1 MNLVERDLDCQIER
15 YFRENDSSYLEKT
28 IQFPDW
34 PILNP
39 NLPVEQTKLQYLNAD
54 IQKMIDIE
62 KENVKSGLIGARILH
77 GISSPK
83 YPSDRFF
90 HYKFWGQYPNVD
102 FFALE
107 RIINQTLASCI
118 NK

>member
-39 NLPVEQTKLQYLNAD
+39 NLPVEQTKLQY
-54 IQKMIDIE
+54 
-62 KENVKSGLIGARILH
+62 
-77 GISSPK
+77 
-83 YPSDRFF
+83 F
-90 HYKFWGQYPNVD
+90 
-102 FFALE
+102 
-107 RIINQTLASCI
+107 
-118 NK
+118 